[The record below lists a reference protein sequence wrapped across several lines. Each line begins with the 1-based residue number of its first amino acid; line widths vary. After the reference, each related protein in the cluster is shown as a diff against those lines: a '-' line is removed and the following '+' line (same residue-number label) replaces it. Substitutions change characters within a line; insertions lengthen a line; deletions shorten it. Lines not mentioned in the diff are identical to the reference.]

1 MDRFEKSIKKAA
13 LGLVEPVG
21 IERLW
26 NILKTKNDFE
36 KFRVFEDPPET
47 WNANVLELVLKQAIV
62 ANPV

>member
-47 WNANVLELVLKQAIV
+47 
-62 ANPV
+62 